1 MNNIKFSLKNE
12 YTDIPDLEPIL
23 ELFKGKIFSFLLKIF
38 SNDCIDNFGPQIF
51 SIKKSVSRTLTN
63 MLSTWI
69 FSLYIDYDFSSDYF
83 LPTNYHNTETLE
95 IILRDMC
102 KYDPNITN
110 VDQKIN
116 KIITNL
122 KKVYSNQLELLK
134 EYMNS
139 TIYCNNKNN
148 YSIKKSLVTLKKNKS
163 VDKPKFYQSVPIENN
178 TTEENIFY
186 KFDIK
191 VKFVIK
197 DKRLVNI
204 LNNILVPK
212 KIYEKLA
219 SIYVGN
225 MSDIDTYIWAILF
238 RYQLLGS
245 NNHQLAVLPSIMN
258 HMKTDYDLNFE
269 CFASAINNTFNNYCS
284 IYYDIERYFGSVG
297 SFFNIIPKEGTF
309 GFNPPYQ
316 KDVIELGI
324 TRLFTFMES
333 ATGPLTFFITIPIWD
348 NEGRNV
354 MKTLYD
360 NELEKQNIDYGDF
373 EIISKIKMS
382 PYFKHMRMIPKEK
395 FTYIDHNFELYKNK
409 TIQNTYVIILSNADI
424 DITKFNGYDFELA

>member
-1 MNNIKFSLKNE
+1 
-12 YTDIPDLEPIL
+12 
-23 ELFKGKIFSFLLKIF
+23 
-38 SNDCIDNFGPQIF
+38 
-51 SIKKSVSRTLTN
+51 
-63 MLSTWI
+63 MLSTWV

-148 YSIKKSLVTLKKNKS
+148 YSIKKTLVTLKKNKS

-178 TTEENIFY
+178 TSEDNVFY

-219 SIYVGN
+219 SIYIGN

-258 HMKTDYDLNFE
+258 QMKTDYENESISNYINQIDL
-269 CFASAINNTFNNYCS
+269 SS
-284 IYYDIERYFGSVG
+284 LSKK
-297 SFFNIIPKEGTF
+297 P
-309 GFNPPYQ
+309 
-316 KDVIELGI
+316 EL
-324 TRLFTFMES
+324 
-333 ATGPLTFFITIPIWD
+333 
-348 NEGRNV
+348 
-354 MKTLYD
+354 
-360 NELEKQNIDYGDF
+360 
-373 EIISKIKMS
+373 
-382 PYFKHMRMIPKEK
+382 
-395 FTYIDHNFELYKNK
+395 
-409 TIQNTYVIILSNADI
+409 
-424 DITKFNGYDFELA
+424 TKCL